1 MNELNPSSI
10 KLIGEA
16 VEGEY
21 NFIKKEEIMEENII
35 TLTIDGQKVKVKEGT
50 TILQAAKQAGI
61 DIPTLCFLKDINE
74 VGDCRM
80 CIVEVEGRRGFATS
94 CIQTV
99 EEGMVVH
106 THTQNVLE
114 ARHVIL
120 DLIISN
126 HAKDCLTCTRSGNCE
141 LQTLATK
148 FNVLNIE
155 FEGERT
161 EHKVDDLSPSIV
173 RDFNKCILCRRC
185 VAACKNVQKIG
196 AIDCINR
203 GFESCIS
210 TVGDHSLNDVNCT
223 FCGQCIEACPT
234 GALHEK
240 ETINDV
246 WVKLKDP
253 ETTVIV
259 QTAPAVRVA
268 LGEEFGMPIGTNVV
282 GKMVTALKRLGFN
295 KVFDTNTGA
304 DLTIMEE
311 ANEFIERFTKNDNL
325 PLITSCSP
333 GWVKYIE
340 MNYPEL
346 LPHLSSCKS
355 PHQMFGAILKTY
367 YAKREGLDPEKM
379 YVVSVMPCIAKKFER
394 QRPEMKEDDLYDVD
408 NVITTRE
415 LARMIKQANIEFEKL
430 EDSNFDSPMGEAS
443 GAGAIFGTT
452 GGVMEAALRTAQDT
466 LTGKDLAKIDFEQVR
481 GGEGIKRATINIAGK
496 EINVVAASGL
506 ANAKIILD
514 EIKSGKAN
522 YQFVEIMACPG
533 GCIMG
538 GGQPIKSSKIRS
550 EVDVR
555 KLRADALYSIDERS
569 IVRKSHENPV
579 MKKLYKDFLGKPG
592 SEIAEKLLHTTYTKR
607 EKYNI

>member
-1 MNELNPSSI
+1 
-10 KLIGEA
+10 
-16 VEGEY
+16 
-21 NFIKKEEIMEENII
+21 MESKMIN
-35 TLTIDGQKVKVKEGT
+35 LTIDDQKITVPEGT

-80 CIVEVEGRRGFATS
+80 CIVEVEGRKGFATS
-94 CIQTV
+94 CIQKV
-99 EEGMVVH
+99 EEGMIVH
-106 THTQNVLE
+106 THTPNVLE

-126 HAKDCLTCTRSGNCE
+126 HSKDCLTCTRSGNCE
-141 LQTLATK
+141 LQVLATK

-161 EHKVDDLSPSIV
+161 EHKIDDLSPSIV

-185 VAACKNVQKIG
+185 VAACKNVQEIG

-223 FCGQCIEACPT
+223 SCGQCIEACPT

-240 ETINDV
+240 ETINNV

-253 ETTVIV
+253 ETVVLV

-268 LGEEFGMPIGTNVV
+268 LGEEFGMPIGTNVT
-282 GKMVTALKRLGFN
+282 GKMVTALKRLGFD

-304 DLTIMEE
+304 DFTIMEE
-311 ANEFIERFTKNDNL
+311 ANEFVERFKAHEEL
-325 PLITSCSP
+325 PMLTSCCP
-333 GWVKYIE
+333 GWIKYIE
-340 MNYPEL
+340 MNYPEM

-355 PHQMFGAILKTY
+355 PHQMFGAILKSY
-367 YAKREGLDPEKM
+367 YAKKEGIDPEKI
-379 YVVSVMPCIAKKFER
+379 YTVSVMPCIAKKFESK
-394 QRPEMKEDDLYDVD
+394 RPEMKENGLEDVD

-415 LARMIKQANIEFEKL
+415 LARMIKQANIDFEKL
-430 EDSNFDSPMGEAS
+430 EDSKFDDPMGEAT
-443 GAGAIFGTT
+443 GAAAIFGVT
-452 GGVMEAALRTAQDT
+452 GGVMEAALRTAEDI
-466 LTGKDLAKIDFEQVR
+466 LTGKELPKIDFEQVR
-481 GGEGIKRATINIAGK
+481 GSQGIKRATITIAGK
-496 EINVVAASGL
+496 TISVVAASGL
-506 ANAKIILD
+506 ANAKKILE
-514 EIKSGKAN
+514 EIKTGKAN

-538 GGQPIKSSKIRS
+538 GGQPIKHSKVRA
-550 EVDVR
+550 EVDVQ
-555 KLRADALYSIDERS
+555 KLRASSLYSIDEKS
-569 IVRKSHENPV
+569 TIRKSHENTV
-579 MKKLYKDFLGKPG
+579 VQKIYNEFLENPG
-592 SEIAEKLLHTTYTKR
+592 SYRAEKLLHTKYAER
-607 EKYNI
+607 EKYRI

>member
-1 MNELNPSSI
+1 ME
-10 KLIGEA
+10 
-16 VEGEY
+16 
-21 NFIKKEEIMEENII
+21 KEMVN
-35 TLTIDGQKVKVKEGT
+35 LTIDNQKITVPKGT
-50 TILQAAKQAGI
+50 TILEAAKTAGI
-61 DIPTLCFLKDINE
+61 DIPTLCFLKEINE

-126 HAKDCLTCTRSGNCE
+126 HSKDCLTCTRSGNCE
-141 LQTLATK
+141 LQALATK

-161 EHKVDDLSPSIV
+161 EHKIDDLSPSIV

-282 GKMVTALKRLGFN
+282 GKMVTALKRLGFD

-325 PLITSCSP
+325 PMITSCSP

-355 PHQMFGAILKTY
+355 PHEMFGAILKTY
-367 YAKREGLDPEKM
+367 YANREGLDPEKI

-394 QRPEMKEDDLYDVD
+394 QRPEMMEDNLYDVD

-466 LTGKDLAKIDFEQVR
+466 LTGKDLPKIDFEQVR

-496 EINVVAASGL
+496 DINVVAASGL
-506 ANAKIILD
+506 ANARTILE

-538 GGQPIKSSKIRS
+538 GGQPIKSSKVRA

-579 MKKLYKDFLGKPG
+579 MKKLYKDFLEKPG
-592 SEIAEKLLHTTYTKR
+592 SEIAERLLHTTYTKR

>member
-1 MNELNPSSI
+1 
-10 KLIGEA
+10 
-16 VEGEY
+16 
-21 NFIKKEEIMEENII
+21 MESRMIN
-35 TLTIDGQKVKVKEGT
+35 LTIDDQNVTVPEGT

-61 DIPTLCFLKDINE
+61 DIPTLCFLKEINE

-80 CIVEVEGRRGFATS
+80 CIVEVEGRKGFATS
-94 CIQTV
+94 CIQKV

-106 THTQNVLE
+106 THTPNVLE

-126 HAKDCLTCTRSGNCE
+126 HSKDCLTCTRSGNCE
-141 LQTLATK
+141 LQVLATK

-161 EHKVDDLSPSIV
+161 EHKIDDLSPSIV

-185 VAACKNVQKIG
+185 VAACKNVQEIG

-253 ETTVIV
+253 DTVVLV

-268 LGEEFGMPIGTNVV
+268 LGEEFGMPIGTNVT
-282 GKMVTALKRLGFN
+282 GKMVTALKRLGFD

-304 DLTIMEE
+304 DFTIMEE
-311 ANEFIERFTKNDNL
+311 ANEFVERFKKHDEL
-325 PLITSCSP
+325 PMLTSCCP
-333 GWVKYIE
+333 GWIKYIE

-346 LPHLSSCKS
+346 LSHLSSCKS

-367 YAKREGLDPEKM
+367 YAQKEGIDPEKI
-379 YVVSVMPCIAKKFER
+379 YTVSVMPCIAKKFESK
-394 QRPEMKEDDLYDVD
+394 RPEMKENGLYDVD
-408 NVITTRE
+408 NIITTRE
-415 LARMIKQANIEFEKL
+415 LSRMIKQANIDFEKL
-430 EDSNFDSPMGEAS
+430 DDSTFDDPMGEAT
-443 GAGAIFGTT
+443 GAAAIFGVT
-452 GGVMEAALRTAQDT
+452 GGVMEAALRTAEDI
-466 LTGKDLAKIDFEQVR
+466 LTGEDLPKIDFKQVR
-481 GGEGIKRATINIAGK
+481 GSQGIKRATVTIAGK
-496 EINVVAASGL
+496 PISVVAASGL
-506 ANAKIILD
+506 SNAKQILE

-538 GGQPIKSSKIRS
+538 GGQPIKHSKIRA
-550 EVDVR
+550 EVDVQ
-555 KLRADALYSIDERS
+555 KLRANSLYSIDEKSS
-569 IVRKSHENPV
+569 IRKSHENPV
-579 MKKLYKDFLGKPG
+579 IKKIYNEYLEKPG
-592 SEIAEKLLHTTYTKR
+592 SYRAEKLLHTKYTKR
-607 EKYNI
+607 EKYRID

>member
-1 MNELNPSSI
+1 
-10 KLIGEA
+10 
-16 VEGEY
+16 
-21 NFIKKEEIMEENII
+21 MEKNLV
-35 TLTIDGQKVKVKEGT
+35 TLTIDGQKVTVPEGT
-50 TILQAAKQAGI
+50 TILNAAKKAGI
-61 DIPTLCFLKDINE
+61 DIPTLCYLKEINE

-106 THTQNVLE
+106 THTPNVLE
-114 ARHVIL
+114 ARRVIL

-141 LQTLATK
+141 LQALATK
-148 FNVLNIE
+148 FNVLNVE
-155 FEGERT
+155 FPGEMS
-161 EHKVDDLSPSIV
+161 EHKIDNVSPSIV

-185 VAACKNVQKIG
+185 VAACKNVQGIG

-210 TVGDHSLNDVNCT
+210 TVGDKSLNDVNCT
-223 FCGQCIEACPT
+223 NCGQCIEACPT

-253 ETTVIV
+253 DSYVVV

-268 LGEEFGMPIGTNVV
+268 LGEEFGMEIGTNVA
-282 GKMVTALKRLGFN
+282 GKMVTALKRLGFD

-304 DLTIMEE
+304 DFTIMEE
-311 ANEFIERFTKNDNL
+311 ANEFVERFKANDNL
-325 PLITSCSP
+325 PMITSCSP

-355 PHQMFGAILKTY
+355 PHEMFGALIKSY
-367 YAKREGLDPEKM
+367 YAEKENIDPKKIYM
-379 YVVSVMPCIAKKFER
+379 VSVMPCIAKKFER
-394 QRPEMKEDDLYDVD
+394 ERPEMKNDGLWNVD

-415 LARMIKQANIEFEKL
+415 LSRMIKQANIEFTKL
-430 EDSNFDSPMGEAS
+430 EDSKFDDPMGEAT

-466 LTGKDLAKIDFEQVR
+466 LTGENLDKINFEQVR
-481 GGEGIKRATINIAGK
+481 GEKGIKRATINIAGK
-496 EINVVAASGL
+496 EIKVVAASGL
-506 ANAKIILD
+506 SNAKTILE
-514 EIKSGKAN
+514 EIKQGKAD

-538 GGQPIKSSKIRS
+538 GGQPIKSSKIRA
-550 EVDVR
+550 EVDVQ
-555 KLRADALYSIDERS
+555 KLRANALYSIDEKS
-569 IVRKSHENPV
+569 TIRKSHENQII
-579 MKKLYKDFLGKPG
+579 KKIYKEYLGNPG
-592 SEIAEKLLHTTYTKR
+592 SKLVHELLHTKYTPR
-607 EKYNI
+607 EKYKLDDLEK

>member
-1 MNELNPSSI
+1 
-10 KLIGEA
+10 
-16 VEGEY
+16 
-21 NFIKKEEIMEENII
+21 MEENIVN
-35 TLTIDGQKVKVKEGT
+35 LTIDGVKVKAKKGT
-50 TILQAAKQAGI
+50 TILAAAKKAGI

-74 VGDCRM
+74 MGDCRM

-106 THTQNVLE
+106 THTPNVLE

-148 FNVLNIE
+148 FNILKVE
-155 FEGERT
+155 YPGEMT
-161 EHKVDDLSPSIV
+161 KHKVDDLSPSIV

-185 VAACKNVQKIG
+185 VAACKNVQEIG

-223 FCGQCIEACPT
+223 NCGQCIQACPT

-240 ETINDV
+240 ETIDDV
-246 WVKLKDP
+246 WIKLKDP
-253 ETTVIV
+253 ETYVVV

-268 LGEEFGMPIGTNVV
+268 LGEEFGMDIGTNVT
-282 GKMVTALKRLGFN
+282 GKMVTALKRLGFD

-304 DLTIMEE
+304 DFTIMEE
-311 ANEFIERFTKNDNL
+311 ANEFVERFTQGGIL
-325 PLITSCSP
+325 PMITSCSP

-346 LPHLSSCKS
+346 LPHLSTCKS
-355 PHQMFGAILKTY
+355 PHQMFGALIKTY
-367 YAKREGLDPEKM
+367 YAKKEGIDPSKI
-379 YVVSVMPCIAKKFER
+379 YTVSVMPCIAKKFER
-394 QRPEMKEDDLYDVD
+394 QRDEMQNDGFYDVD

-415 LARMIKQANIEFEKL
+415 LSRMIKQANIEFTKL
-430 EDSNFDSPMGEAS
+430 EDSTFDDPMGEAT

-466 LTGKDLAKIDFEQVR
+466 LTGKDLDKIDFEQVR
-481 GGEGIKRATINIAGK
+481 GGDGIKKATVNIAGK
-496 EINVVAASGL
+496 DLKVVAASGL
-506 ANAKIILD
+506 ANAKKILE
-514 EIKSGKAN
+514 EIKSGNAD

-533 GCIMG
+533 GCVMG
-538 GGQPIKSSKIRS
+538 GGQPIKSSKIRQ

-555 KLRADALYSIDERS
+555 KLRADSLYTIDEKS
-569 IVRKSHENPV
+569 TIRKSHENPV
-579 MKKLYKDFLGKPG
+579 IKKIYKEFLEKPG
-592 SEIAEKLLHTTYTKR
+592 SHISHKLLHTTYQKR
-607 EKYNI
+607 EKYKAI